1 MNVQRYKVYHLINIS
16 RVFII
21 WLSYWPSKLLEDDYI
36 NAMFNFGL
44 VERVLL

>member
-1 MNVQRYKVYHLINIS
+1 MM
-16 RVFII
+16 FII
-21 WLSYWPSKLLEDDYI
+21 WLSYWSSKILEDDNI

>member
-1 MNVQRYKVYHLINIS
+1 MNVQRYKIWHLINIS

-21 WLSYWPSKLLEDDYI
+21 WLSYGPSKILEDDHN

-44 VERVLL
+44 VERILL